1 MAFWGVEVK
10 PGKPVTHSCEKA
22 RGRLRISQATLGISD
37 ATKKSFVQCN
47 VGNRSP
53 VLLCALLPNSTESCH
68 LDLEFEEA
76 DDVVFSVIGPRS
88 VYLTGYFVQRSL
100 QSNTHSDTESYGVDI
115 ENSHTEGS
123 SHDSADDKYEDSFID
138 DDELQVSP
146 PSPVSSDKGTDEA
159 TLDDD
164 RMHDGKGCQQN
175 RKKKFQVIESDSEDD
190 NGYLL
195 SVFKNER
202 SPETTMSKDGKK
214 SAQVPEQTGNRSENG
229 GICGSESPGKAN
241 PPDVNVEPERL
252 SGAKL
257 PFFHKGTKQKNK
269 KLEIVKELE
278 THDKVLSN
286 NEKALTDSNC
296 LGNKVEVNIIDQNLP
311 MSHENDQMQS
321 LDVAKAKKKRK
332 ERFEEEKVGD
342 VNAPTNLMEMG
353 ATWSTTNQ
361 KGGAQNGQKSKKRK
375 NDVQLERTCG
385 EGTDSKCN
393 NIPKYD
399 EFKQGLLNADS
410 VSNEL
415 LETNGKHQE
424 QKNDN
429 IITTNS
435 ELLASDLKTNKKI
448 RKKKSKKNEGD
459 GSSDIFM
466 PKMTDNKENTTI
478 KYEHQT
484 ANAPIQERALSNG
497 LIIEE
502 VAHGPP
508 DGKVAAPGK
517 KVKIYYTAM
526 LKESGRIFDSNVG
539 KPACKFLLGDKEVI
553 GGWNLGIDGMH
564 VGDKRR
570 LVIPPLMGYGKH
582 GAGENVPPNSWLVYE
597 VELASVRG

>member
-37 ATKKSFVQCN
+37 ATKKSLVQCN

-53 VLLCALLPNSTESCH
+53 VLLCTLLPNSTESCH

-88 VYLTGYFVQRSL
+88 VYLTGYYVQRSL

-123 SHDSADDKYEDSFID
+123 SHDSADDRYEDSFID

-146 PSPVSSDKGTDEA
+146 PSPVSSDKGADEA
-159 TLDDD
+159 RLDDD
-164 RMHDGKGCQQN
+164 RMHDGKGHQKN
-175 RKKKFQVIESDSEDD
+175 RKKRYQVIESDSEDD

-195 SVFKNER
+195 SIFKNKR
-202 SPETTMSKDGKK
+202 SPETTVSKDGKK
-214 SAQVPEQTGNRSENG
+214 SALVTEQTGSRSEYG
-229 GICGSESPGKAN
+229 GICGSESPGKGN

-257 PFFHKGTKQKNK
+257 PFLHKGTEQKNK

-278 THDKVLSN
+278 TPNKVLSN
-286 NEKALTDSNC
+286 NEKALTDSNS
-296 LGNKVEVNIIDQNLP
+296 LGNKVEVNIIDKNLP
-311 MSHENDQMQS
+311 MRHGNDQMQS

-332 ERFEEEKVGD
+332 EKVGE
-342 VNAPTNLMEMG
+342 VEAPTNLMEMG
-353 ATWSTTNQ
+353 ANWSATNR
-361 KGGAQNGQKSKKRK
+361 KSGVENGQKSKKRK
-375 NDVQLERTCG
+375 KDVQLERTC
-385 EGTDSKCN
+385 ERTDSECH
-393 NIPKYD
+393 NIPKHD
-399 EFKQGLLNADS
+399 EFKQGLLTADS

-415 LETNGKHQE
+415 SEANGKHQE
-424 QKNDN
+424 PKNDN

-435 ELLASDLKTNKKI
+435 ELLASDQKTNKKI
-448 RKKKSKKNEGD
+448 RKKKQKKNEGD
-459 GSSDIFM
+459 GSSDVFM
-466 PKMTDNKENTTI
+466 PKMTDNKENTAM

-502 VAHGPP
+502 VTHGPP

-526 LKESGRIFDSNVG
+526 LKESGHIFDSNVG

-553 GGWNLGIDGMH
+553 GGWNLGIDGMRI
-564 VGDKRR
+564 GDKRR
-570 LVIPPLMGYGKH
+570 LVIPPSMGYGKH